1 MSKTSGAATPPFCPN
16 PGCPHHHSTDG
27 WRWKRIGFF
36 RRQRAPRN
44 VQRYLCLRCRRAF
57 SDQTFS
63 VSYWLRRPEL
73 LPTVFLRILAC
84 SSYRQIAVEL
94 AVSPSTTARHAER
107 LGRHC
112 LLFQQLFRDRATPDE
127 PLVID
132 GFESF
137 EYSQYF
143 PCHFNLA
150 VGQRSQFFHAFT
162 DAELRRKGAMTDYQ
176 KQRRRELEATLGRPD
191 PRAIEKEVAALLGLI
206 PATDAPL
213 ELHSDDHRAYPRA
226 LRRLPQRAF
235 RHLVTSSKKRR
246 DARNP
251 LFAVNWLDLLIRH
264 GSSNHKRETI
274 AFSKRRQNAAEKL
287 AILQVW
293 RNFIRPLTV
302 KRRQPPPAVQI
313 GLIRRALSVAEV
325 LARRLF
331 PSRVR
336 LPERLAVYYRRET
349 RTRAIPNPTRHAL
362 RYAF

>member
-1 MSKTSGAATPPFCPN
+1 MSTSTRPARPPFCPN
-16 PGCPHHHSTDG
+16 PACPHHHSTDG
-27 WRWKRIGFF
+27 WRWKKIGFF
-36 RRQRAPRN
+36 RRSRPPRT

-63 VSYWLRRPEL
+63 VSYWLKRPEL
-73 LPTVFLRILAC
+73 LATVFLRVLSC

-94 AVSPSTTARHAER
+94 GVSPSTTLRHTER

-112 LLFQQLFRDRATPDE
+112 LLFQELFRSRARLRE

-132 GFESF
+132 GFETF

-143 PCHFNLA
+143 PFHLNLA
-150 VGQRSQFFHAFT
+150 VGKDSHFFYAFT
-162 DAELRRKGAMTDYQ
+162 DAELRRKGSMTPCQ
-176 KQRRRELEATLGRPD
+176 KQRRQELESRLGRPD
-191 PRAIEKEVAALLGLI
+191 PKAVEKEVAALLELV
-206 PATDAPL
+206 PAGPGETVV
-213 ELHSDDHRAYPRA
+213 HSDDHRAYPRA
-226 LRRLPQRAF
+226 MRRLPARRF
-235 RHLVTSSKKRR
+235 RHRVTSSKARR
-246 DARNP
+246 NARNP

-293 RNFIRPLTV
+293 RNFIRRLTM
-302 KRRQPPPAVQI
+302 KRKEPPPAVRL
-313 GLIRRALSVAEV
+313 GLIDRALTVADV

-336 LPERLAVYYRRET
+336 LPGRLAVYYRRESGT
-349 RTRAIPNPTRHAL
+349 RMIPAGTKHEL
-362 RYAF
+362 VYAF